1 MHFQPYFLKMKTK
14 SDKKLWIKRGPL
26 KTFLFFLGFSAA
38 IWVAVQFSKEYT
50 EAIEL
55 PITYTNIPK
64 DKILLGDA
72 PKTLDVRIKERGF
85 NIAWNRVFPPEVSID
100 ISDAI
105 QQKNSLIYN
114 LEQYKPSILAQLN
127 VDYENINFLQQE
139 LKINFEQRAVK
150 KVAVVSNIDL
160 GFAVG
165 YSALEE
171 IKLQPD
177 SIMLSGPQNILDT
190 LTHVSTNSLKINN
203 ISKDVKGKV
212 RLDTSRLRSVSFYQ
226 EEVGYFVRTEKF
238 TEGKVEIPIRLINVP
253 DETNVVIFPKY
264 VIVYY
269 QVSLND
275 FVNIEPD
282 AFEVAVDFSNAQD
295 SDGFLIA
302 QILEQPAQV
311 NNVRLN
317 EKKIQFVI
325 KR

>member
-1 MHFQPYFLKMKTK
+1 MKTK
-14 SDKKLWIKRGPL
+14 SDKKQWIKRGPL

-64 DKILLGDA
+64 DKILLADA

-150 KVAVVSNIDL
+150 KVAVISNIEL
-160 GFAVG
+160 GFSVG

-177 SIMLSGPQNILDT
+177 SIMLSGPQNVLDT
-190 LTHVSTNSLKINN
+190 LTHVTTNSLKINN

-212 RLDTSRLRSVSFYQ
+212 RLDTSRLRAVSFYQ
-226 EEVGYFVRTEKF
+226 DEVGYFVRTEKF

-253 DETNVVIFPKY
+253 EETNVVIFPKY

-275 FVNIEPD
+275 FVKIEPS
-282 AFEVAVDFSNAQD
+282 AFQVAVDFANAQD
-295 SDGFLIA
+295 SDGYLIA

>member
-1 MHFQPYFLKMKTK
+1 MKTK
-14 SDKKLWIKRGPL
+14 SDKKGPWIKRGPL

-64 DKILLGDA
+64 DKILLKDA

-105 QQKNSLIYN
+105 QQKNSLIYD

-150 KVAVVSNIDL
+150 KVVVVSNIEL

-177 SIMLSGPQNILDT
+177 SIMLSGPENILDT
-190 LTHVSTNSLKINN
+190 LTHVTTTSLKISN
-203 ISKDVKGKV
+203 ISKNVKGKV
-212 RLDTSRLRSVSFYQ
+212 RLDTSKLSSVSFYQ
-226 EEVGYFVRTEKF
+226 DEVGYFVRTEKF
-238 TEGKVEIPIRLINVP
+238 TEGKVEIPIKLLNVP
-253 DETNVVIFPKY
+253 DQTNVVIFPKF

-275 FVNIEPD
+275 FVKIEPE
-282 AFEVAVDFSNAQD
+282 AFQVAVDFSNAKD

-302 QILEQPAQV
+302 QILEKPAQV

-317 EKKIQFVI
+317 ENKIQFVI

>member
-1 MHFQPYFLKMKTK
+1 MKTK
-14 SDKKLWIKRGPL
+14 SDKKEPWIKRGPL
-26 KTFLFFLGFSAA
+26 KTFLFFLGFSSL
-38 IWVAVQFSKEYT
+38 IWVTVQFSKEYT

-64 DKILLGDA
+64 DKILSKDS
-72 PKTLDVRIKERGF
+72 PKTLDVRIRERGF
-85 NIAWNRVFPPEVSID
+85 NIAWNRVFPPVVSID

-105 QQKNSLIYN
+105 QQNNSLIYD

-127 VDYENINFLQQE
+127 VDYEKINFLQKN

-150 KVAVVSNIDL
+150 KVAVVSNIEL
-160 GFAVG
+160 GFSVG

-177 SIMLSGPQNILDT
+177 SIMLSGPENILDT
-190 LTHVSTNSLKINN
+190 LTRIKTNSLKINN
-203 ISKDVKGKV
+203 ISKDIKGKV
-212 RLDTSRLRSVSFYQ
+212 KLDTSKLRSVSLYQ
-226 EEVGYFVRTEKF
+226 DEVGYFVRTEKF
-238 TEGKVEIPIRLINVP
+238 TEGKVEIPIKMLNVP
-253 DETNVVIFPKY
+253 DQTNVVIFPKY

-275 FVNIEPD
+275 FVKIEP
-282 AFEVAVDFSNAQD
+282 ASFEVAVDFSNAKD
-295 SDGFLIA
+295 SDGYLIA
-302 QILEQPAQV
+302 QIKEQPAQV

-317 EKKIQFVI
+317 EKRIQFVI